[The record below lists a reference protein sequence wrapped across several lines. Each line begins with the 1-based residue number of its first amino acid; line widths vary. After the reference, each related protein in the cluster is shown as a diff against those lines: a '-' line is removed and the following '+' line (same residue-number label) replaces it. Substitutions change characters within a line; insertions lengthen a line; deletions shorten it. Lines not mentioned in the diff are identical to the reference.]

1 VVAAGT
7 THDDL
12 LLLRGSFA
20 PRSEKS
26 SHKRPSSYPGPP
38 LSMQAAADVA
48 TSPSS
53 TRVSIRP
60 KILFKRLS
68 LLISG
73 SDAISTSVV

>member
-1 VVAAGT
+1 
-7 THDDL
+7 
-12 LLLRGSFA
+12 
-20 PRSEKS
+20 
-26 SHKRPSSYPGPP
+26 
-38 LSMQAAADVA
+38 MQAAADVA